1 MNNYIKKVKGKLSI
15 MARDK
20 SCADNRSMNSQ
31 NSLIFN
37 ELMEGKKLT
46 LASVQGW
53 PIYSNKLAT
62 RKSDIQAALN
72 PYGITIQHLTFI
84 NMRGAYYFVYY
95 LKETDIKKLLE
106 ILS

>member
-1 MNNYIKKVKGKLSI
+1 MNNYIKNVKGKFCI
-15 MARDK
+15 MPRDK

-37 ELMEGKKLT
+37 ELLKGRKLT
-46 LASVQGW
+46 LARVQGF

-62 RKSDIQAALN
+62 RKSDIQAALD
-72 PYGITIQHLTFI
+72 PYEITIQHLTFT

-95 LKETDIKKLLE
+95 LEEKDIKKLLE